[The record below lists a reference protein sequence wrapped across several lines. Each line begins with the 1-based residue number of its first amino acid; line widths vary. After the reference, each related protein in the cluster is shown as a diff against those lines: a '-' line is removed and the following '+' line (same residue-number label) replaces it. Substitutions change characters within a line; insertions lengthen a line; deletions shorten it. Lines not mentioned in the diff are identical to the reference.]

1 MIYSVIWK
9 MSVKEIEKMREMPMP
24 PDIAFGHQSTPVF
37 GMIFFLI
44 IMLFAL
50 LTSILMVVAYCKIC
64 SRTGHNWALGLLM
77 LVPVANVVLPLI
89 LAFTDWP
96 IQKELRQ
103 LKQQ

>member
-1 MIYSVIWK
+1 MQ
-9 MSVKEIEKMREMPMP
+9 EMPR
-24 PDIAFGHQSTPVF
+24 IAEGISVTQDSAPFI

-44 IMLFAL
+44 LILFAL

-64 SRTGHNWALGLLM
+64 SKTGHNWALGLLM
-77 LVPVANVVLPLI
+77 LVPVANYVLPLI

-96 IQKELRQ
+96 IQKELRL

>member
-1 MIYSVIWK
+1 MEEMLGMAEGFSVTQ
-9 MSVKEIEKMREMPMP
+9 
-24 PDIAFGHQSTPVF
+24 QSTPVF
-37 GMIFFLI
+37 GIVLILIMI
-44 IMLFAL
+44 LFAL

-77 LVPVANVVLPLI
+77 LVPVANVVLPLV

-96 IQKELRQ
+96 IQKELRL

>member
-1 MIYSVIWK
+1 MQEMSRIAEGISVTRD
-9 MSVKEIEKMREMPMP
+9 S
-24 PDIAFGHQSTPVF
+24 APVI

-64 SRTGHNWALGLLM
+64 SKTGHNWALGLLM

-96 IQKELRQ
+96 IQKELRL

>member
-1 MIYSVIWK
+1 MQ
-9 MSVKEIEKMREMPMP
+9 EMPM
-24 PDIAFGHQSTPVF
+24 IAEGISVTQQSTPVF

-77 LVPVANVVLPLI
+77 LVPIANVVLPLV

>member
-1 MIYSVIWK
+1 
-9 MSVKEIEKMREMPMP
+9 MSVKEIKKMQEMAMP
-24 PDIAFGHQSTPVF
+24 SEVFATQSSTPVF

-44 IMLFAL
+44 MMLFAL
-50 LTSILMVVAYCKIC
+50 LTSILMVIAYCKIC
-64 SRTGHNWALGLLM
+64 SKTGHHWALGLLI